1 MGAHPVASEYYQI
14 HLTLNK
20 KLQLRL
26 PWKSKIFWLPYDKL
40 YSSFS
45 NSYVTAR
52 KRTNFA
58 IVSKVLLELIL
69 LIYKGWN
76 ATSRV
81 ELLSASPSFFIKCLV
96 HFKKD
101 QFCQASQLLDIFF
114 SILKWN
120 KLKEGMGSLTKSN
133 QF

>member
-26 PWKSKIFWLPYDKL
+26 PWKSKIFWLLYDKL

-52 KRTNFA
+52 KRTNFT

-69 LIYKGWN
+69 LIYKRWN

-81 ELLSASPSFFIKCLV
+81 ELLSANPFFIKSLV
-96 HFKKD
+96 HLKKD
-101 QFCQASQLLDIFF
+101 QFCQASQLLDIFC

-120 KLKEGMGSLTKSN
+120 KLKEGMGSLIKSN